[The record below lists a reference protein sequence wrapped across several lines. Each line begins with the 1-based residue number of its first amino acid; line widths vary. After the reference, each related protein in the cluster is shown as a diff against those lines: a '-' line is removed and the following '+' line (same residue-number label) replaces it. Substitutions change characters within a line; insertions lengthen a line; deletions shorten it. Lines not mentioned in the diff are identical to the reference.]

1 LDFEFH
7 NGERTLLERPNAFL
21 VSSREYFVLFAAVIA
36 ALALLFNNDA
46 PQLDAIRS
54 FVIDRYATVQ
64 AKLAWTGRPDY
75 SPEEINALR
84 QRTTK
89 LMLENSQLREA
100 LLENHRLRRMLDYRE
115 RMPLSFR
122 TAHILSR
129 EKRNLPTGVII
140 DLGFDDGVREN
151 MPVVTPEGL
160 AGKILKVNRRTSHVQ
175 LLLDR
180 NFSVSARSQR
190 SRVLGIVTA
199 SGDLGLVMTGVPR
212 NADVIAGDVIV
223 TSDSS
228 ALFPPGIR
236 IGTVTE
242 PKMEK
247 TSLFLTVPLS
257 AAVHAARLEEVFVVT
272 ARKDHI
278 GAAPHDLSSGE

>member
-1 LDFEFH
+1 
-7 NGERTLLERPNAFL
+7 LLEHPNDFL

-54 FVIDRYATVQ
+54 FAIDRYAAVQ
-64 AKLAWTGRPDY
+64 SKLAWTNRLER
-75 SPEEINALR
+75 SPEEVNALR
-84 QRTTK
+84 RRATG

-100 LLENHRLRRMLDYRE
+100 LLENHRLRGMLDYRE
-115 RMPLSFR
+115 RVPLVFR
-122 TAHILSR
+122 TARVLSR
-129 EKRNLPTGVII
+129 EKGNTPTGVII
-140 DLGFDDGVREN
+140 DRGSDAGVREN

-175 LLLDR
+175 LLQDR
-180 NFSVSARSQR
+180 DFSVSARSQR

-199 SGDLGLVMTGVPR
+199 IGDLGLEMTGVPR

-242 PKMEK
+242 PKMEQ
-247 TSLFLTVPLS
+247 TSLFMTVPLHP
-257 AAVHAARLEEVFVVT
+257 AVNLARLEVFIVM
-272 ARKDHI
+272 ARKGDT
-278 GAAPHDLSSGE
+278 GAMAHHPSSGE

>member
-1 LDFEFH
+1 MI
-7 NGERTLLERPNAFL
+7 
-21 VSSREYFVLFAAVIA
+21 V

-54 FVIDRYATVQ
+54 FVIDRYAAVQ
-64 AKLAWTGRPDY
+64 SRLAWTSRLEY

-84 QRTTK
+84 ERTTK

-100 LLENHRLRRMLDYRE
+100 LLENHRLRRMLEYRE
-115 RMPLSFR
+115 RTPLAFR

-129 EKRNLPTGVII
+129 EKGNQPTSVII
-140 DLGFDDGVREN
+140 DLGFDHGVREN

-180 NFSVSARSQR
+180 NFSVSARTQG

-199 SGDLGLVMTGVPR
+199 SDALGLVMTGVPR
-212 NADVIAGDVIV
+212 NANVVAGDVIV

-257 AAVHAARLEEVFVVT
+257 PAMNVARLEEVFVVT
-272 ARKDHI
+272 ARKDHP
-278 GAAPHDLSSGE
+278 GATPHDLSSGE

>member
-1 LDFEFH
+1 MAPWLEGDCS
-7 NGERTLLERPNAFL
+7 LLERPNEIL

-54 FVIDRYATVQ
+54 FVIDRYAAVQ
-64 AKLAWTGRPDY
+64 ARLAWTNRLDY
-75 SPEEINALR
+75 SPEEIHALR
-84 QRTTK
+84 QRATQ

-115 RMPLSFR
+115 RVPLEFR
-122 TAHILSR
+122 SARVLSR
-129 EKRNLPTGVII
+129 EKGNTATAVII
-140 DLGFDDGVREN
+140 DLGSGEGVREN

-160 AGKILKVNRRTSHVQ
+160 AGKILKVNRHTSHVQ

-199 SGDLGLVMTGVPR
+199 SGETGLEMTGVPR
-212 NADVIAGDVIV
+212 NADIIANDVIV

-236 IGTVTE
+236 IGTVTT
-242 PKMEK
+242 PKMEM
-247 TSLFLTVPLS
+247 TSLFMTLPMLP
-257 AAVHAARLEEVFVVT
+257 AANLARLEEVFVVME
-272 ARKDHI
+272 RRS
-278 GAAPHDLSSGE
+278 AALAAESHLSGGE